1 MRRES
6 ITTEKQ
12 TIIDEVFRKAR
23 KYIDETVEMKIKTI
37 EDADDILEECP
48 KCLKDLDDLY
58 WRSDQVKNPFFLAV
72 DLAVVFCKDCKLYF
86 AYWINEPTW
95 DPSSGEINEDKDS
108 AKQTYPLGKNADSK
122 RINKKCRTV
131 YSKSLKDTQ
140 ERTKK
145 IELLIQ
151 TKLPQLYE
159 AGLSISTINFAK
171 NKVIRY
177 LNNEKPTPTGPSK
190 LVAGAIYS
198 TANGV
203 TSDGS
208 NLWKHQGEGIT
219 EEKLEMIFGV
229 TRKTIRRWAKI
240 LS

>member
-1 MRRES
+1 V
-6 ITTEKQ
+6 TEKQ
-12 TIIDEVFRKAR
+12 TIIEEVFTKIR
-23 KYIDETVEMKIKTI
+23 KYIDENVEMKIETVKDI
-37 EDADDILEECP
+37 DYILEECP
-48 KCLKDLDDLY
+48 KCRNELDDLY
-58 WRSDQVKNPFFLAV
+58 WRSDHVKNSFFLAI
-72 DLAVVFCKDCKLYF
+72 DLALLYCKDCKLYF
-86 AYWINEPTW
+86 AYWIDEPTW
-95 DPSSGEINEDKDS
+95 DPLVDEIPEDEDS
-108 AKQTYPLGKNADSK
+108 AKQTYPLKESADPK

-131 YSKSLKDTQ
+131 YSKSLQDTK
-140 ERTKK
+140 ERTKQ

-177 LNNEKPTPTGPSK
+177 LNKEKPTPTAPSK
-190 LVAGAIYS
+190 LIAGAIYA

-208 NLWKHQGEGIT
+208 CLRQHQGEGIT

-229 TRKTIRRWAKI
+229 TRKTIRRWAKT